1 MPRIVNH
8 KITIL
13 SPRTSFLLG
22 KPIIPQ
28 QIHRLPAFFS
38 ALKMYKYY
46 VVENVFPCSKKFN
59 GWALS
64 RIG

>member
-8 KITIL
+8 KNIIL
-13 SPRTSFLLG
+13 SPRSTFLLG

-28 QIHRLPAFFS
+28 QINKLPAFFS

-46 VVENVFPCSKKFN
+46 VVEDVFPCSEKFN

-64 RIG
+64 